1 MGTDKVVVERI
12 STSRRWWPNQQYGL
26 VVIKNMPS
34 PKGSV
39 MFKTHNTCLLPVT
52 YHLWVLSVKALNI
65 QQMLLVLNWHEMYF
79 MVPEKIWKPFSVL
92 CSTQL
97 WLLREL
103 SKAHLSQKPAGLL
116 CDVLWVASSDCFDSA
131 LYLARSGFLCTLWL
145 SVINHSSWVL
155 TLCKTQAEDL
165 FLGCVQLT
173 FK

>member
-12 STSRRWWPNQQYGL
+12 STSRRWGPNQQYGL

-52 YHLWVLSVKALNI
+52 YRLWVLSVKAVKYT
-65 QQMLLVLNWHEMYF
+65 MLLVLNGHEMYF
-79 MVPEKIWKPFSVL
+79 MLPEKIWKPFSVL

-103 SKAHLSQKPAGLL
+103 SKAHLSEKPAGLL

-131 LYLARSGFLCTLWL
+131 LYLACSCFLCTLWL
-145 SVINHSSWVL
+145 SVINHSSWVF
-155 TLCKTQAEDL
+155 TLCKTQVEDL
-165 FLGCVQLT
+165 LQGCVRLT
-173 FK
+173 FE